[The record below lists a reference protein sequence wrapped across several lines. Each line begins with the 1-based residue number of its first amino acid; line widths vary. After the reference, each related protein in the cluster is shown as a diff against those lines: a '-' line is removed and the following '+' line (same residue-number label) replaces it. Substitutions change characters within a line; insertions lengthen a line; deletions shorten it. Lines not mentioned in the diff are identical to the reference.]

1 MVPKSDLRHNSFYLY
16 KDKLYKHDTDNPFK
30 FPYSTNNYYIDL
42 QPISFTKEVFNL
54 VKEQLRPI
62 FDQSWTSG
70 EVSVRL
76 FKFPSENHYW
86 LVFNEIKV
94 SEVKFLHSLQNL
106 LHELYDKE
114 LEINDEQLLK
124 VAKPYYLYK

>member
-16 KDKLYKHDTDNPFK
+16 KEALYRHNVDKPFK
-30 FPYSTNNYYIDL
+30 FPYDTDNFIIDL
-42 QPISFTKEVFNL
+42 QPISFTKEVFDL
-54 VKEQLRPI
+54 IKTQLRPI
-62 FDQSWTSG
+62 FEQSWNTG

-76 FKFPSENHYW
+76 FKFPSEKHYW

-106 LHELYDKE
+106 LHEIYDKE
-114 LEINDEQLLK
+114 LVINDEELLK
-124 VAKPYYLYK
+124 VAKPYYLYT